1 MRVQFGE
8 QVRETSRGVPQ
19 GAVMS
24 PLLFNLYIDDLLDEL
39 DVSGI
44 HAQLFA
50 DDGIIIARN
59 RSELL
64 RGI

>member
-1 MRVQFGE
+1 
-8 QVRETSRGVPQ
+8 
-19 GAVMS
+19 MS